1 MDRILN
7 CLCGGLKKANPAML
21 EIRNTGRNLDANE
34 VKVLEFWEWA
44 FEAHYKH
51 KEKKFTNIRILP
63 LIPLPSNV
71 LLLETERKEINKT

>member
-1 MDRILN
+1 MRHGLRIWYL
-7 CLCGGLKKANPAML
+7 
-21 EIRNTGRNLDANE
+21 TNLAFLAFNYNIISG
-34 VKVLEFWEWA
+34 VLGFWGFGVLGFWEWA